1 MATKHLTDTKKTQKK
16 SAIPTG
22 KRGRVRKRA
31 TADNAN
37 LDDAKNSESPAD
49 VSSVCVSC
57 GGELLFIDEAR
68 LCPKCN
74 TEASIIMI
82 KELSAVVMER
92 AELDSGFIE
101 CPGATL
107 FDLKTGE
114 PIEGA
119 VFGDDTAAPNSTA
132 DGAVES
138 YTVKHVRW
146 PVFPPG
152 HKKRRMIPTEAYG
165 KIRRCRACQ
174 DYTVRMR
181 RREGADFCAPS
192 AKFPHRKRLKS
203 VDLVSHR
210 QTI

>member
-1 MATKHLTDTKKTQKK
+1 MVAKHLTETKQQH
-16 SAIPTG
+16 SEQSRSRRQGAVPTG
-22 KRGRVRKRA
+22 KKGRVRRKA
-31 TADNAN
+31 SASC
-37 LDDAKNSESPAD
+37 DASTLAESQ
-49 VSSVCVSC
+49 VEQSSVCVNCS
-57 GGELLFIDEAR
+57 GELLFVDETR

-74 TEASIIMI
+74 SEASITMI

-107 FDLKTGE
+107 FDQKTGE
-114 PIEGA
+114 PLEGA
-119 VFGDDTAAPNSTA
+119 VFGDDTGERNT
-132 DGAVES
+132 DDS
-138 YTVKHVRW
+138 YTVKHVKW
-146 PVFPPG
+146 PVYPPG
-152 HKKRRMIPTEAYG
+152 HMKRRMIPTEAYG